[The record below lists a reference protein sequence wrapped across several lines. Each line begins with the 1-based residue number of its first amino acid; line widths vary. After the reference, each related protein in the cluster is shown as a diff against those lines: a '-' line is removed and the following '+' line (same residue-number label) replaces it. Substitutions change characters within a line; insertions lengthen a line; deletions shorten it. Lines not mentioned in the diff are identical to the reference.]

1 MKEKEQKW
9 PDAGGGEQSMLTRF
23 RRWEYLNVALVLS
36 VLTAIL
42 VFYKVV
48 MADAR
53 AEGLKAGAAAEQ
65 KAQQAIEKAKQVET
79 ALEKYIER
87 SDRADEVLGGKMDAL
102 YQHMITRQPQA
113 VLEVPLAAQLD
124 AGSKK
129 ARDAGP

>member
-1 MKEKEQKW
+1 M
-9 PDAGGGEQSMLTRF
+9 
-23 RRWEYLNVALVLS
+23 
-36 VLTAIL
+36 
-42 VFYKVV
+42 
-48 MADAR
+48 
-53 AEGLKAGAAAEQ
+53 
-65 KAQQAIEKAKQVET
+65 ET
-79 ALEKYIER
+79 ALEKHIER